1 MIVGRE
7 FDDLIINFPQIK
19 LSYENITHNKVY
31 NFDLIIAVPDGEKC
45 FAWLTTAN
53 NNTVCYIM
61 NCENGKITKIKKMCL
76 CVKNDLEFGTILY
89 GTVFLNRGVHFF
101 SVENIFYYKGQNIS
115 MLKYGD
121 KLSKLS
127 QMFKDDI
134 KQVAYNTNFVVFGMP
149 VINTNY
155 LNMIKEVQ
163 SLPYKIKYFQ
173 YRFFNSVANAP
184 IIMTSYFWKES
195 SNNKIVI
202 RPAIIQKNA
211 VFKVTPDIQN
221 DIYHLHLE
229 SQIYYD
235 VSYIPNYETSSMMNS
250 LFRNIKENGN
260 LDLLEESD
268 DDDEFEN
275 ANPYKHVYLDR
286 VYNMNCVYNYR
297 FKKWVPVNTVPNNHK
312 LSTRA
317 EIIEIEKNNK

>member
-19 LSYENITHNKVY
+19 LSYENLTHNKVY

-76 CVKNDLEFGTILY
+76 CVKNDLGFGTILY

-184 IIMTSYFWKES
+184 IIMTSYFWKEP

-275 ANPYKHVYLDR
+275 ANPYKHVYLDK

-312 LSTRA
+312 LSTHA

>member
-7 FDDLIINFPQIK
+7 FDDLIIKFPQIK

-53 NNTVCYIM
+53 SDNVCYIM
-61 NCENGKITKIKKMCL
+61 TCENGKITKIKKMCA
-76 CVKNDLEFGTILY
+76 CFNMDIGFGTILY
-89 GTVFLNRGVHFF
+89 GTVFLNRGTQFF
-101 SVENIFYYKGQNIS
+101 SVENIFYYKGQNVS

-121 KLSKLS
+121 KLSKLN
-127 QMFKDDI
+127 QMFKYDI
-134 KQVAYNTNFVVFGMP
+134 KQVAYNANFIVFGMP

-155 LNMIKEVQ
+155 LNMIKDVQ
-163 SLPYKIKYFQ
+163 SLPYKIKHFH
-173 YRFFNSVANAP
+173 YRFFNSLANAP
-184 IIMTSYFWKES
+184 IIITPFFWKEPS
-195 SNNKIVI
+195 NKIVI
-202 RPAIIQKNA
+202 RPAVIQKNA

-268 DDDEFEN
+268 DDEDFEN
-275 ANPYKHVYLDR
+275 PNPYKHVYLDK

-297 FKKWVPVNTVPNNHK
+297 FKKWVPVNTVSSNHK
-312 LSTRA
+312 LSTHA
-317 EIIEIEKNNK
+317 EIIEIEKNNN